1 MSVTSN
7 ITFPELL
14 LVYCITKS
22 NTEVAIGNTR
32 AEPLYYSHRVR
43 TVREH
48 YDGSIVSSIVSYN
61 RYSRRVLCRSQAP
74 VIHPET
80 YGLRPE

>member
-1 MSVTSN
+1 M
-7 ITFPELL
+7 
-14 LVYCITKS
+14 
-22 NTEVAIGNTR
+22 AIGNTR

-61 RYSRRVLCRSQAP
+61 CYSREGPLP
-74 VIHPET
+74 VAGSRHSP
-80 YGLRPE
+80 LRHMGCALNNDDRQFYMARDNSYDIVNGGIVE